1 MEIKLTRFVGLF
13 LVLLSFN
20 ATLNIADEVLSPIV
34 RLYSITNSE
43 QSVSLDQE
51 FKVNKH
57 LDFALLLIDTFG
69 ENTEDNVLLVE
80 VDESTYYRAKEGDK
94 AFVYTTPIFKNI
106 RFCLDE
112 NHPVLTNINPYVYKY
127 PRELR
132 HFGLPIFV
140 LILAIWTYKLKT
152 FEFKF
157 AFFVFT
163 SIFSIIQQWFF
174 R

>member
-1 MEIKLTRFVGLF
+1 MEKSSDNTTKNQTAAPESAPLDLSGGFLIAANVMPLF
-13 LVLLSFN
+13 G
-20 ATLNIADEVLSPIV
+20 A
-34 RLYSITNSE
+34 
-43 QSVSLDQE
+43 
-51 FKVNKH
+51 
-57 LDFALLLIDTFG
+57 
-69 ENTEDNVLLVE
+69 
-80 VDESTYYRAKEGDK
+80 
-94 AFVYTTPIFKNI
+94 IFWEKNI

-112 NHPVLTNINPYVYKY
+112 NHPVLTKINPYVYKY

-132 HFGLPIFV
+132 HFGLPIIV